1 MHTIPLAMIEI
12 WVEKY
17 RPGKLDE
24 VIGQERIVKRLKSY
38 VEAKS
43 MPHLLFAGPP
53 GTGKTTCALAFV
65 RELFGENWQ
74 SNFIELNA
82 SDERG
87 IPVVR
92 GKIKEFARINPMGE
106 PGFKVIFLDESDAL
120 TPDAQSALRR
130 TMEMYSR
137 VCRFI
142 LSCNYSSKII
152 EPIQSRCAIFRF
164 TPVDKTA
171 LVARLKTIAQ
181 KENLSIDE
189 DALDSIAYL
198 ANGDVRRAINILQTC
213 SAAEGN
219 ITMDVVFQV
228 TGHLK
233 GDQLKEFMEH
243 ISRRDFQGAKKIL
256 DDFIVYQGLSG
267 QDFLEDLHRYIIDS
281 NIDDEL
287 KVKITERI
295 GEADFRLSEGS
306 NERIQLEALVAN
318 LILLYSKK

>member
-1 MHTIPLAMIEI
+1 MIEI

-24 VIGQERIVKRLKSY
+24 VIGQEKIVSKLKGY
-38 VEAKS
+38 VSARS

-65 RELFGENWQ
+65 KELFGENWQ
-74 SNFIELNA
+74 NNFIELNA

-92 GKIKEFARINPMGE
+92 GKIKEFARITPVGSIS
-106 PGFKVIFLDESDAL
+106 FKVIFLDEADAL

-152 EPIQSRCAIFRF
+152 EPIQSRCAVFRF
-164 TPVDKTA
+164 VPVSKN
-171 LVARLKTIAQ
+171 LIIARLKEIAE
-181 KENLSIDE
+181 KEKLKIDD
-189 DALDSIAYL
+189 DALESIAYL
-198 ANGDVRRAINILQTC
+198 SNGDVRRAINILQTC
-213 SAAEGN
+213 SATEEK
-219 ITMDVVFQV
+219 ITMEIVYET

-233 GDQLKEFMEH
+233 GDQ
-243 ISRRDFQGAKKIL
+243 IRDLINYLMKKDFNGAKRVL
-256 DDFIVYQGLSG
+256 DDFLIYQGLSA
-267 QDFLEDLHRYIIDS
+267 QDFLE
-281 NIDDEL
+281 
-287 KVKITERI
+287 
-295 GEADFRLSEGS
+295 
-306 NERIQLEALVAN
+306 
-318 LILLYSKK
+318 